1 MGSVILTKIVKD
13 PVLDGCPSHSSA
25 SLDIVSSYFTIRAN
39 LSVTLCNATNYWV
52 RSGVCFDQDVYQV
65 QMSGE
70 LPGFGLSCYWEI
82 LVHT

>member
-1 MGSVILTKIVKD
+1 MVALPTAVEVWIL
-13 PVLDGCPSHSSA
+13 CP
-25 SLDIVSSYFTIRAN
+25 LILQLEQTFVT
-39 LSVTLCNATNYWV
+39 SVTLRNATNYWV
-52 RSGVCFDQDVYQV
+52 RSSVCFDQDVFQV

>member
-1 MGSVILTKIVKD
+1 MGSVILTKIIKD
-13 PVLDGCPSHSSA
+13 PVLGGRPSHSSA
-25 SLDIVSSYFTIRAN
+25 SLDIVSSYLTIRAN